1 MHMCFALLVGV
12 TALRIAKRR
21 WVRVL
26 ALLYPLLVLA
36 VIVVTANHFI
46 LDAVAGAL
54 TAVLAGV
61 IAAKVMA
68 RARPPAW
75 AWPRGAGP
83 APVPARA
90 AAESERPS
98 QSAG

>member
-21 WVRVL
+21 WVRVV
-26 ALLYPLLVLA
+26 ALLSSLLVLA

-68 RARPPAW
+68 RARPTAW
-75 AWPRGAGP
+75 AWPRVAVP
-83 APVPARA
+83 ATVTARA
-90 AAESERPS
+90 AGESARPS
-98 QSAG
+98 